1 MTGAREWAMTQS
13 TPAET
18 PRARA
23 PVVPSAAGSQFA
35 LRPKNSPPPPPR
47 RGPQLPKPGPG
58 FLQQTGV
65 VDLTAT
71 SQGDTPSFGARA
83 RIQTRTRTRASTRAH
98 AGTHTHT
105 HRYTHAHARTRTRA
119 HLHARRNTHGHPDT
133 QAHTHTHKH
142 THARLLIRPWARGAR
157 RSRPPASSQR
167 TATGRTG
174 SAPMARTRG
183 ICGCRQNTSPS

>member
-1 MTGAREWAMTQS
+1 MRRGIWKGHRSKDGENTRRWDETLTGAREWAITQS

-23 PVVPSAAGSQFA
+23 PVVPSAAGSQFH
-35 LRPKNSPPPPPR
+35 LRPKNSAPSPPR

-58 FLQQTGV
+58 ILQQTGV

-98 AGTHTHT
+98 AGTHTH
-105 HRYTHAHARTRTRA
+105 RYTHAHARTRTRA
-119 HLHARRNTHGHPDT
+119 HLHAHRNTHGHPDT

-142 THARLLIRPWARGAR
+142 TH
-157 RSRPPASSQR
+157 
-167 TATGRTG
+167 
-174 SAPMARTRG
+174 TRAY
-183 ICGCRQNTSPS
+183 

>member
-1 MTGAREWAMTQS
+1 MRRNIWKGHRSKDGENTRRWDDGMASAREWAMTQS

-35 LRPKNSPPPPPR
+35 LRPKNQPPTPPR
-47 RGPQLPKPGPG
+47 CGPQLPKPDLGI
-58 FLQQTGV
+58 LQQTGV

-98 AGTHTHT
+98 AGTHTHIQI
-105 HRYTHAHARTRTRA
+105 HARTRT
-119 HLHARRNTHGHPDT
+119 
-133 QAHTHTHKH
+133 H
-142 THARLLIRPWARGAR
+142 THARTPARA
-157 RSRPPASSQR
+157 QKYTR
-167 TATGRTG
+167 TPRHTSTHTHTNTHTH
-174 SAPMARTRG
+174 TRAY
-183 ICGCRQNTSPS
+183 

>member
-23 PVVPSAAGSQFA
+23 PVVPSAAGSKFH
-35 LRPKNSPPPPPR
+35 LRPKESAPPPPG
-47 RGPQLPKPGPG
+47 RGPRLPKPGPG
-58 FLQQTGV
+58 ILQQTGV

-98 AGTHTHT
+98 AGTHTHIQI
-105 HRYTHAHARTRTRA
+105 HARTRT
-119 HLHARRNTHGHPDT
+119 HTHARTPARAQKYTRTPRHT
-133 QAHTHTHKH
+133 STHTHKH

-183 ICGCRQNTSPS
+183 ICGCRQHTSPT